1 MCEPRQC
8 PMHFMLSIFIIV
20 HLKVSTS
27 VWFSEKKNPKP
38 HVGHPGGRRSH
49 RVFCQPPL
57 PTENIPHASA
67 QPTRLLTPAPSF
79 SASLCFGSPLSQD
92 PRLSKDVES
101 PALFHGGTL
110 SLLLSSPRL
119 ASSPSSEVMSSRN
132 PLLIC
137 AHFPFPPWC
146 PRKVLASANPDIT
159 WPLHLAQ
166 CPGYMSTCKWP
177 GLPDKEISLQAP

>member
-1 MCEPRQC
+1 MPGAFYVEHFHHRSSESFHLSVIFRKEEPKTTC
-8 PMHFMLSIFIIV
+8 G
-20 HLKVSTS
+20 TS
-27 VWFSEKKNPKP
+27 WR
-38 HVGHPGGRRSH
+38 GRSH
-49 RVFCQPPL
+49 RVFCQPPS

-79 SASLCFGSPLSQD
+79 SASLCFGLPLSQD

-119 ASSPSSEVMSSRN
+119 VSSFSSEVMSSRN

-146 PRKVLASANPDIT
+146 SSKVLASANPDIT
-159 WPLHLAQ
+159 
-166 CPGYMSTCKWP
+166 
-177 GLPDKEISLQAP
+177 